1 MSEIGYDD
9 IRELWKDEKDRRD
22 LGYLEDLK
30 LSKVIKYLS
39 KIRQSLAEIPSDN
52 ALQVELL
59 QEEGINV
66 EFMVKDL
73 LMIRRNKILRIVLNA
88 ERMTGSMTLA
98 EEEFYNRLLR
108 AVESHSEF
116 INEAIMGK
124 PVPTITKS
132 KSKKTEKTAPV
143 KEDIPEDE
151 ALEYIMVRFL
161 RPIEDAIVGLD
172 EVVYGP
178 FEKEDVATIPT
189 ANAKTWLSDGT
200 AVRIMPSKSDGDT

>member
-200 AVRIMPSKSDGDT
+200 AVRIMSSKSDGDT